1 MIDESSPLCAAVKEA
16 NIPTLV
22 DHLQE
27 YLTHPDVVERMK
39 PLQTACDGLLRA
51 LSGFCKQIGA
61 VVQRVAESPPSP
73 GYEPW
78 LIERGSNPI
87 LARMIAGLL
96 VRIGNRSAEE
106 SRRLPAVVRAIRFLA
121 KPGRN
126 RRAISGSVRVL
137 LAAWEKTSIIET
149 IFDDAG
155 LNESEFIRSLKSVS
169 EGHEVAYRRLTE
181 IAASLA
187 PHLSIR
193 RGPKVRATSAAHEF
207 FLEYAVMPMEHRA
220 YSWDESKG
228 KFTDPVTEATRCE
241 FDRRHFDPRPA
252 YRRLKARQKGIE
264 LIAAGSAHLEGRRSP
279 QPSNMQN

>member
-121 KPGRN
+121 KPGRK

-149 IFDDAG
+149 IFDDAD
-155 LNESEFIRSLKSVS
+155 LSASEFIGLLKSVV
-169 EGHEVAYRRLTE
+169 EGHEVSWRRITE
-181 IAASLA
+181 IAAAVA
-187 PHLSIR
+187 PHLSIP
-193 RGPKVRATSAAHEF
+193 RGLKVSAASAAHEF
-207 FLEYAVMPMEHRA
+207 FLECVVGPIELRA
-220 YSWDESKG
+220 YTWNEIPG
-228 KFTDPVTEATRCE
+228 KCTDPATEATRRE
-241 FDRRHFDPRPA
+241 FANSNFDPRPA
-252 YRRLKARQKGIE
+252 YRRLK
-264 LIAAGSAHLEGRRSP
+264 SRRIVKIG
-279 QPSNMQN
+279 

>member
-106 SRRLPAVVRAIRFLA
+106 SRRA
-121 KPGRN
+121 
-126 RRAISGSVRVL
+126 SGSRSRNPIPR
-137 LAAWEKTSIIET
+137 KTRPQEAS
-149 IFDDAG
+149 D
-155 LNESEFIRSLKSVS
+155 LWQRPRSACS
-169 EGHEVAYRRLTE
+169 
-181 IAASLA
+181 
-187 PHLSIR
+187 
-193 RGPKVRATSAAHEF
+193 
-207 FLEYAVMPMEHRA
+207 
-220 YSWDESKG
+220 
-228 KFTDPVTEATRCE
+228 
-241 FDRRHFDPRPA
+241 
-252 YRRLKARQKGIE
+252 
-264 LIAAGSAHLEGRRSP
+264 
-279 QPSNMQN
+279 

>member
-16 NIPTLV
+16 NVPTLV

-27 YLTHPDVVERMK
+27 YLTRPDVVERMK

-51 LSGFCKQIGA
+51 FSGFCKQMGA
-61 VVQRVAESPPSP
+61 VVQRAAESPPSP

-87 LARMIAGLL
+87 LARMMAGQL

-121 KPGRN
+121 NPGRT
-126 RRAISGSVRVL
+126 RTLKQPLDRHGSGLVTRAICRKVDVL
-137 LAAWEKTSIIET
+137 LAAWEETSIIET
-149 IFDDAG
+149 IFDDDG
-155 LNESEFIRSLKSVS
+155 LNESEFIRSLKSVA

-187 PHLSIR
+187 RHLSIR
-193 RGPKVRATSAAHEF
+193 RGPKVRAASAAHEF
-207 FLEYAVMPMEHRA
+207 FLEYAVMLMEHRA

-228 KFTDPVTEATRCE
+228 KFTDPVTEATRRE
-241 FDRRHFDPRPA
+241 FDHRHFDPRPA
-252 YRRLKARQKGIE
+252 YRRLKARQK
-264 LIAAGSAHLEGRRSP
+264 
-279 QPSNMQN
+279 